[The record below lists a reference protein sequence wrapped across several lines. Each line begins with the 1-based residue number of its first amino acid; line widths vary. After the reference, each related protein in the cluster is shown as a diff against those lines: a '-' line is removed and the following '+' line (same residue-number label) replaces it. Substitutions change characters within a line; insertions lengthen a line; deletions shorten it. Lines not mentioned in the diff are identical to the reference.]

1 MQDKEDNTK
10 SEQAIPSLLD
20 ELEISS
26 IGEISDS
33 VSECDNERVITKAE
47 IREIQRA
54 QKKQSSNLMCFLFH
68 SRVSSISISE
78 RTEERAQPKRKFS
91 DKISAVGDSIRH
103 SLVNFIAGRQREQ

>member
-47 IREIQRA
+47 IREI
-54 QKKQSSNLMCFLFH
+54 
-68 SRVSSISISE
+68 
-78 RTEERAQPKRKFS
+78 
-91 DKISAVGDSIRH
+91 
-103 SLVNFIAGRQREQ
+103 